1 MLIWK
6 MKAITL
12 IRCCAKYFIMFKW
25 FKIARF
31 LRAMRK
37 KHNRYDFKIVT
48 SNSVVVIY
56 MEGTDDELR
65 LSW

>member
-1 MLIWK
+1 ML
-6 MKAITL
+6 APF
-12 IRCCAKYFIMFKW
+12 FIMLKW

-31 LRAMRK
+31 LRATRK

>member
-1 MLIWK
+1 ML
-6 MKAITL
+6 APF
-12 IRCCAKYFIMFKW
+12 FIMLKW
-25 FKIARF
+25 FKIASF
-31 LRAMRK
+31 LRATRK